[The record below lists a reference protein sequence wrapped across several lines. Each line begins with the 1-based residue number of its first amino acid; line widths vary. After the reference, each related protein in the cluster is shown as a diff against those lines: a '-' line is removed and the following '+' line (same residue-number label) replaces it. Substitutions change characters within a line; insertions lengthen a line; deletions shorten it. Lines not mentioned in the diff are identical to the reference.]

1 MFFKRPIHEDRKR
14 NLIREKGQQ
23 KVYIHERE
31 ETLHAC
37 VSKTLRC
44 AIPITLL
51 GDSVVRKVGCKTRL
65 SEITNGSLK
74 ARSRCKTFD

>member
-23 KVYIHERE
+23 KVYTHERE
-31 ETLHAC
+31 ESLRAS
-37 VSKTLRC
+37 VSKKLRC
-44 AIPITLL
+44 AILITLL
-51 GDSVVRKVGCKTRL
+51 GDSVVRKVGCKTRV
-65 SEITNGSLK
+65 SETTNGSLK